1 MLELI
6 AKNSNER
13 TDLSMSD
20 SILQITH
27 DFIQNVLEKVY
38 SLEISSIDD
47 LTTGLLQMSRQFSRD
62 MTEAALA
69 QLNELI
75 REDKEYRR
83 EQGLTLH
90 RREQDRT
97 YLTELGAVHY
107 CRDYYRRAGT
117 GEYVHVLDQMIGV
130 APYERVGKNVSAQLV
145 TEATQCSYARAG
157 RAVTG
162 GEVSRQ
168 TVRNKVLK
176 LGAMEYRPE
185 QSEKR
190 IVREL
195 HIYADEDHDHLQRP
209 GKEKGKRIQI
219 NPLVVVTE
227 GTRRNGGRN
236 ETIHP
241 MRFVDEDFDTK
252 RLSKRTE
259 GYLYEAYDM
268 DNVEAVYIHGDG
280 GNWIRGLLPD
290 VRQRVEV
297 LDGYHLEKHLRRLS
311 GEYPKESVRYRLM
324 CAINADDRSAAD
336 RIFQDLMR
344 KAGGDRKK
352 EKVVRET
359 ANYILGHWDAV
370 VRRKTAVVPGSCTEA
385 QVSHVLSERFS
396 REPLAWSKEG
406 LGALSSQ
413 RVFVLNGGRIE
424 GKDFGGSAKQEKA
437 SPYADWMD
445 RYIEDLTSRNYDWS
459 VLEGSVVNYFDQAS
473 GTQQAIRNLG
483 RAKDWLFS

>member
-1 MLELI
+1 M
-6 AKNSNER
+6 SN
-13 TDLSMSD
+13 
-20 SILQITH
+20 SILQIASN
-27 DFIQNVLEKVY
+27 FIQNIYEKVC
-38 SLEISSIDD
+38 SPAICNIDD
-47 LTTGLLQMSRQFSRD
+47 LTTELLQMSKEFSRD
-62 MTEAALA
+62 MTEAVLQ
-69 QLNELI
+69 QLNEQI
-75 REDKEYRR
+75 REDKEHRR

-90 RREQDRT
+90 RREQSRS
-97 YLTELGAVHY
+97 YLTELGAVNY
-107 CRDYYRRAGT
+107 RRDYYRRSGT
-117 GEYVHVLDQMIGV
+117 GEYVHVLDQIIGV

-145 TEATQCSYARAG
+145 TAATQCSYARAG
-157 RAVTG
+157 QAVTG

-168 TVRNKVLK
+168 TVRNKILK
-176 LGAMEYRPE
+176 LGALEYRPE

-195 HIYADEDHDHLQRP
+195 HIYADEDHDHLQKP

-227 GTRRNGGRN
+227 GTRQNGGRN

-241 MRFVDEDFDTK
+241 MRFVDPDFDTK
-252 RLSKRTE
+252 QLSKRVE
-259 GYLYEAYDM
+259 GYLYETYDM
-268 DNVEAVYIHGDG
+268 EAVKTVYIHGDG

-297 LDGYHLEKHLRRLS
+297 LDGYHLGKQLKKLAA
-311 GEYPKESVRYRLM
+311 EYPKENVRYRLL
-324 CAINADDRSAAD
+324 CAINADDRGEAD
-336 RIFQDLMR
+336 RILQGLMR
-344 KAGGDRKK
+344 KAAGDRKK

-370 VRRKTAVVPGSCTEA
+370 IRRKTAVIPGSCTEA
-385 QVSHVLSERFS
+385 QVSHVLAERFS
-396 REPLAWSKEG
+396 RDPLGWSKEG
-406 LGALSSQ
+406 LGTLSSQ

-424 GKDFGGSAKQEKA
+424 GEDFGPAKKKNEQ
-437 SPYADWMD
+437 SYAEWMD
-445 RYIEDLTSRNYDWS
+445 RYIDDLTNREYDWS